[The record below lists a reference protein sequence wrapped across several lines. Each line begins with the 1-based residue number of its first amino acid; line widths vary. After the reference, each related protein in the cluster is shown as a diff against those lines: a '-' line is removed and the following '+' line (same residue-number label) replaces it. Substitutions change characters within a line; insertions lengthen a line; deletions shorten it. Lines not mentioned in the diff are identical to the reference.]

1 MYLYIES
8 LLEVKLFNVKQLKVK
23 GITKSGSTIYLYTT
37 TSGEWKQT
45 TLEFWEA

>member
-8 LLEVKLFNVKQLKVK
+8 LLEVKVFNGKQLKVK

-37 TSGEWKQT
+37 TSGEWRQT
-45 TLEFWEA
+45 TPEFWEA